1 MASNMWKEAQLHLSD
16 KLRYSNQIKLLQ
28 YPFLSTRPVGIKTK
42 ILCSAGKDKKKKKK
56 QIPADKWLAQ
66 HFWGVNW
73 QYFKILN
80 VYVLWT
86 AKLFF

>member
-42 ILCSAGKDKKKKKK
+42 ILCSAGKDKKKKKETDTCWQMIGSTFLGCK
-56 QIPADKWLAQ
+56 LAI
-66 HFWGVNW
+66 F
-73 QYFKILN
+73 
-80 VYVLWT
+80 
-86 AKLFF
+86 